1 MFCIVKRNGSFLG
14 EAGDT
19 DFCSDA
25 LKLSDRAAAMLVSMR
40 WIGSHVVELQESGVK
55 YEHEPLRT
63 RDCFASHIAD
73 PVEIDW

>member
-55 YEHEPLRT
+55 YEHEPLT
-63 RDCFASHIAD
+63 RHEQYASHICA
-73 PVEIDW
+73 PVPERW